1 MNDNTGTKSK
11 ARGKEASRRC
21 VIAARRSSAADR
33 LERAYRE
40 LGFVP
45 MRGCSA
51 VRPFSRDFVFT
62 PPSFLPNVPY
72 TVTPLA
78 GV

>member
-1 MNDNTGTKSK
+1 MNDNTGTRSK
-11 ARGKEASRRC
+11 ARSTTASRRRGTA
-21 VIAARRSSAADR
+21 VRRSSASDR

-45 MRGCSA
+45 MQDNSA

-72 TVTPLA
+72 TVTTLA
-78 GV
+78 EM